1 MAKLIEVSTDIPHE
15 IIKSVIFKLPIQ
27 IDRSSNLNEIETR
40 RAIAHWLIIE
50 SQALT
55 ENI

>member
-15 IIKSVIFKLPIQ
+15 IIKSVIFKLLIQ